1 MDHEILNHGQ
11 VMWTVPELAPTPL
24 LTITPHQ
31 REDSKLEDDRDPYS
45 CYVRQ
50 VHHKKP
56 EENGVKT
63 MDELFRSAVEKF
75 GERECYG
82 VREVLGEEV
91 EEASSGK
98 VFKKM
103 NLGEY
108 KWSRFNEINQRVDDV
123 SKGLLSLGVRSKKP
137 VILLAETRLEWIITA
152 QACFRINVPDLDSE
166 CLIEIS
172 KQSEN
177 SLIQNMRRE
186 IILRRIDGEEKSFL
200 E

>member
-1 MDHEILNHGQ
+1 
-11 VMWTVPELAPTPL
+11 
-24 LTITPHQ
+24 
-31 REDSKLEDDRDPYS
+31 SKLEDERDPYG

-63 MDELFRSAVEKF
+63 MDELFRSAVENF

-82 VREVLGEEV
+82 VREAFGEEV
-91 EEASSGK
+91 EETSSGK

-108 KWSRFNEINQRVDDV
+108 RWSTFNEINQRVDDV

-152 QACFRINVPDLDSE
+152 QACFRINVPG
-166 CLIEIS
+166 
-172 KQSEN
+172 N
-177 SLIQNMRRE
+177 
-186 IILRRIDGEEKSFL
+186 
-200 E
+200 